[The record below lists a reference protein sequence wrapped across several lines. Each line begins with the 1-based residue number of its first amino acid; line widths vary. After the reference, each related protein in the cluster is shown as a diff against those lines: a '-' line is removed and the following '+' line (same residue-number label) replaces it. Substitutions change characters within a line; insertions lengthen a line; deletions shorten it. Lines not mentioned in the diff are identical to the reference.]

1 VRRFLALALLLSCDW
16 FGLRDPESPGG
27 PPYWE
32 QPTTPDAVL
41 RNLENAL
48 NFQLPENYMSSL
60 DEFFVFAADP
70 SLDGP
75 QYENWTRSTEDTVI
89 RNMMAQ
95 LDLGQPTPI
104 NAALT
109 VIDEWSD
116 GPSSYY
122 YNLSYD
128 ITVYTSG
135 GNIYRALGASKLNL
149 VKNPDTKLW
158 DILTWEDFK
167 GDSASWAEVKVLFR

>member
-1 VRRFLALALLLSCDW
+1 VRRFLALVLCLSCDW
-16 FGLRDPESPGG
+16 FGLREPEPPGG

-48 NFQLPENYMSSL
+48 NFQLPDNYMASL
-60 DEFFVFAADP
+60 NDFFLFAPDP
-70 SLDGP
+70 SLHGP
-75 QYENWTRSTEDTVI
+75 QYENWGKSAEDTVI

-104 NAALT
+104 NAEFG

-122 YNLSYD
+122 YSLSYD
-128 ITVYTSG
+128 ITIYTSG
-135 GNIYRALGASKLNL
+135 GKIYRAQGTSKLNL

-167 GDSASWAEVKVLFR
+167 ADSISWAEVKVVFR

>member
-1 VRRFLALALLLSCDW
+1 MVLCLCCDW
-16 FGLRDPESPGG
+16 FGLREPKPPAG

-41 RNLENAL
+41 FNLQNSL
-48 NFQLPENYMSSL
+48 NFQLPDNYVSCL
-60 DEFFVFAADP
+60 NEFFLFAPDP
-70 SLDGP
+70 SLQGS
-75 QYENWTRSTEDTVI
+75 QYENWNKRTEDTII

-104 NAALT
+104 NASFT
-109 VIDEWSD
+109 VIDEWED

-122 YNLSYD
+122 YNISYD
-128 ITVYTSG
+128 ITVYLSG
-135 GNIYRALGASKLNL
+135 GNIYRAKGTSKLNL
-149 VKNPDTKLW
+149 VKNPDTRLW

-167 GDSASWAEVKVLFR
+167 TDSVSWAELKVIFR